1 MFPAEPYY
9 LFFDTETT
17 GLPNDYNASP
27 NQLDNWPR
35 IVQIAWLLHD
45 FEGNEMSKNEFIITP
60 DGFSIPRSASDIHGI
75 TTEYASEAGRNLKDV
90 LLIFEEHCKKAT
102 YLIAHNISFDS
113 KVLGSEFIRILS
125 RNPVQNIPLLCTMKS
140 STQYC
145 KIERRY
151 GGLKW
156 PTLSELHLK
165 LFGHDFD
172 KAHDALADIEATAK
186 CFWKMR
192 KLTLI

>member
-45 FEGNEMSKNEFIITP
+45 YEGNEISKNEFIITP

-75 TTEYASEAGRNLKDV
+75 TTEYASE
-90 LLIFEEHCKKAT
+90 
-102 YLIAHNISFDS
+102 
-113 KVLGSEFIRILS
+113 
-125 RNPVQNIPLLCTMKS
+125 
-140 STQYC
+140 C
-145 KIERRY
+145 KIR
-151 GGLKW
+151 
-156 PTLSELHLK
+156 LK
-165 LFGHDFD
+165 LV
-172 KAHDALADIEATAK
+172 LRQ
-186 CFWKMR
+186 FW
-192 KLTLI
+192 